1 MFRAPP
7 DFETMSRVKSR
18 PAESPDPSPIISVLR
33 SDGTLDPDHDPGLS
47 DADVVALYRSLV
59 ETRTLDERFVQ
70 LQRQGRIGFHVGSLG
85 EEAAILGSA
94 WAMRKQD
101 WLFPCYREFGA
112 ALLRGLP
119 FQKLVDNMFGNVNDT
134 VKGRQMPC
142 HYTCRAV
149 GWASISSPVGT
160 QITHA
165 VGLAWAAKIKKEDA
179 ASLVYFGDGA
189 TSSSDF
195 HSGLNFA
202 GVFKLPVVFLC
213 RNNGWAISVPVER
226 QTATRT
232 FAEKAVAY
240 GIEGVRVDGNDVFA
254 VVSATK
260 RAIERGM
267 RGEGATLIEAIT
279 YRMGGHSTSDDPN
292 RYRESEA
299 LEAWAARDPIG
310 RLRTW
315 LDQHGLWTDE
325 QELALGTEIDQR
337 FRDAVAVAERTPAPP
352 LESMFD
358 DVYQNVPW
366 HLSEQRAEVLRGPRA
381 PGAH

>member
-1 MFRAPP
+1 
-7 DFETMSRVKSR
+7 MSRAKSR

-47 DADVVALYRSLV
+47 SADVVSLYRSLV
-59 ETRTLDERFVQ
+59 ETRTLDERFVA

-142 HYTCRAV
+142 HYTCKAV

-165 VGLAWAAKIKKEDA
+165 VGLAWAAKIQREDV

-240 GIEGVRVDGNDVFA
+240 GIEVVRVDGNDIFA
-254 VVSATK
+254 VVSATR
-260 RAIERGM
+260 RAIERGV
-267 RGEGATLIEAIT
+267 RGEGPTLIEAIT

-299 LEAWAARDPIG
+299 LEAWAARDPIE
-310 RLRTW
+310 RLRSW
-315 LDQHGLWTDE
+315 LSDQSLWSDE
-325 QELALGTEIDQR
+325 DEKRLGQEIDQR
-337 FRDAVAVAERTPAPP
+337 FRDAVAVAERTPPPP

-358 DVYQNVPW
+358 DVYQTVPW
-366 HLSEQRAEVLRGPRA
+366 HLAEQRAEVVRGPRA

>member
-1 MFRAPP
+1 
-7 DFETMSRVKSR
+7 MSRAKSR

-47 DADVVALYRSLV
+47 SADVVSLYRSLV
-59 ETRTLDERFVQ
+59 ETRTLDERFVA

-142 HYTCRAV
+142 HYTCKAV

-165 VGLAWAAKIKKEDA
+165 VGLAWAAKIQREDV

-240 GIEGVRVDGNDVFA
+240 GIEGVRVDGNDIFA
-254 VVSATK
+254 VVSATR
-260 RAIERGM
+260 RAIERGV
-267 RGEGATLIEAIT
+267 RGEGPTLIEAIT

-299 LEAWAARDPIG
+299 LEAWAARDPIE
-310 RLRTW
+310 RLRSW
-315 LDQHGLWTDE
+315 LSDQSLWSDE
-325 QELALGTEIDQR
+325 DEKRLGQEIDQR
-337 FRDAVAVAERTPAPP
+337 FRDAVAVAERTPPPP

-358 DVYQNVPW
+358 DVYQTVPW
-366 HLSEQRAEVLRGPRA
+366 HLAEQRAEVVRGPRA

>member
-1 MFRAPP
+1 
-7 DFETMSRVKSR
+7 MSRAKSR
-18 PAESPDPSPIISVLR
+18 PAESNDPSPIISVLR
-33 SDGTLDPDHDPGLS
+33 SDGSLDPEHDPGLS
-47 DADVVALYRSLV
+47 SADVVALYRSLV
-59 ETRTLDERFVQ
+59 ETRSLDERFVA

-119 FQKLVDNMFGNVNDT
+119 FQKLVDNMFGNTNDT

-142 HYTCRAV
+142 HYTCRSV
-149 GWASISSPVGT
+149 NWASISSPVGT

-165 VGLAWAAKIKKEDA
+165 VGLAWAAKIKREDV

-240 GIEGVRVDGNDVFA
+240 GIEGVRVDGNDIFA
-254 VVSATK
+254 VVSATR
-260 RAIERGM
+260 RAIERGV
-267 RGEGATLIEAIT
+267 RGEGPTLIEAIT

-299 LEAWAARDPIG
+299 LEAWAARDPIE

-315 LDQHGLWTDE
+315 LTEQGLWSDAE
-325 QELALGTEIDQR
+325 EKALAADIDQR
-337 FRDAVAVAERTPAPP
+337 FRDAVAVAERTPPPP
-352 LESMFD
+352 LESLFD
-358 DVYQNVPW
+358 DVYQTVPW
-366 HLSEQRAEVLRGPRA
+366 HLAEQRAELLGGPRA
-381 PGAH
+381 PNAHS

>member
-1 MFRAPP
+1 
-7 DFETMSRVKSR
+7 MSSAKSR
-18 PAESPDPSPIISVLR
+18 PAESPDPSPMISVLR
-33 SDGTLDPDHDPGLS
+33 SDGSLDPDHDPGLS

-59 ETRTLDERFVQ
+59 ETRTLDERFVA

-142 HYTCRAV
+142 HYTCRSV

-165 VGLAWAAKIKKEDA
+165 VGLAWAAKIRREDV

-240 GIEGVRVDGNDVFA
+240 GIEGVRVDGNDIFA

-260 RAIERGM
+260 RAIERGL
-267 RGEGATLIEAIT
+267 RGEGPTLIEAIT

-299 LEAWAARDPIG
+299 LAAWAARDPIE
-310 RLRTW
+310 RLRSW
-315 LDQHGLWTDE
+315 LSDHGLWSDE
-325 QELALGTEIDQR
+325 QEKALGAEVDRR
-337 FRDAVAVAERTPAPP
+337 FREAVALAERTPPPP

-366 HLSEQRAEVLRGPRA
+366 HLAEQRAELLRGPRP
-381 PGAH
+381 PGAHS

>member
-1 MFRAPP
+1 
-7 DFETMSRVKSR
+7 MSRAKSR

-47 DADVVALYRSLV
+47 DADVVSLYRSLV

-142 HYTCRAV
+142 HYTCRSV

-165 VGLAWAAKIKKEDA
+165 VGLAWAAKIKREDV

-240 GIEGVRVDGNDVFA
+240 GIEGVRVDGNDIFA

-260 RAIERGM
+260 RAIERGV
-267 RGEGATLIEAIT
+267 RGEGPTLIEAIT

-299 LEAWAARDPIG
+299 LEAWAARDPIE
-310 RLRTW
+310 RLRAW
-315 LDQHGLWTDE
+315 LGDHDLWSDE
-325 QELALGTEIDQR
+325 QEQALGAEIDQR
-337 FRDAVAVAERTPAPP
+337 FRDAVAVAERTPLPP

-366 HLSEQRAEVLRGPRA
+366 HLAEQRAELLRGPRA